1 MMELH
6 KKFMLRAIELA
17 ELGRGSVSPN
27 PMVGCVIVHDEII
40 IGEGFHQYYGGPH
53 AEPNAVS
60 SIKDPDLI
68 KFSTAYVSLEPCA
81 HWGKTP
87 PCANLLV
94 DLGIKKV
101 VIGAVDSNPLVGG
114 KGLEILKEAG
124 IEVITGI
131 FEEKVRAQ
139 NIRFFTFIEK
149 KRPYIILKW
158 AQTLDGFIARENF
171 DSKWISNPYSRQL
184 VHKWRSEEDA
194 IIVGTRTAQYDNP
207 KLNVR
212 DWTGKNPIRVVI
224 DRNLN
229 LNRELFLFDG
239 SQHTLCYNQ
248 VKDEWE
254 PNSEKILLKVG
265 FGLED
270 ILQNLYER
278 KIQSLIVEGGAQV
291 LKKFL
296 EQELWDEAR
305 VFTGNIAFGNGIP
318 SPKIP
323 GQIVEQSDIQG
334 DLLTIWHPKSKLKN

>member
-6 KKFMLRAIELA
+6 EKFMHRAIELA

-27 PMVGCVIVHDEII
+27 PIVGCIIVHDGDI
-40 IGEGFHQYYGGPH
+40 IGEGFHEYYGGPH
-53 AEPNAVS
+53 AEPNAIR
-60 SIKDPDLI
+60 SIKDPSLI
-68 KFSTAYVSLEPCA
+68 KSSTAYVSLEPCA

-94 DLGIKKV
+94 DVGIKKV

-114 KGLEILKEAG
+114 KGIQILREAG
-124 IEVITGI
+124 IEVLSGVL
-131 FEEKVRAQ
+131 EEKVRKQ
-139 NIRFFTFIEK
+139 NIRFFTFMEK

-158 AQTLDGFIARENF
+158 AQTVDGFVARENY

-194 IIVGTRTAQYDNP
+194 ILVGTLTAQYDNP

-212 DWTGKNPIRVVI
+212 NWTGKNPIRVVI
-224 DRNLN
+224 DRHLN
-229 LNRELFLFDG
+229 LNPGLFLFDG
-239 SQHTLCYNQ
+239 TQHTLCYNQ
-248 VKDEWE
+248 VKDELN
-254 PNSEKILLKVG
+254 PHSEKILLKEG
-265 FGLED
+265 FDLED
-270 ILQNLYER
+270 ILQDLYER

-296 EQELWDEAR
+296 EKELWDEAR

-318 SPKIP
+318 SPIVP
-323 GQIVEQSDIQG
+323 GQIVKQYDVQG
-334 DLLTIWHPKSKLKN
+334 DLLTIWHPKS

>member
-139 NIRFFTFIEK
+139 NICFFTFIEK

-194 IIVGTRTAQYDNP
+194 IMVGTRTAQYDNP

-248 VKDEWE
+248 VKDERE